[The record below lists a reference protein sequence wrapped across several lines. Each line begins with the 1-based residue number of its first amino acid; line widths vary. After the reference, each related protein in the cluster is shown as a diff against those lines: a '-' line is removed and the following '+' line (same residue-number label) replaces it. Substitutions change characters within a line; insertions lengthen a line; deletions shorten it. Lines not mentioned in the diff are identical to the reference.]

1 MSPEG
6 LLTVLVQ
13 ARRQLSTDLTTP
25 FLLEK
30 TDHALSSL
38 SYPMLPDGGILVD
51 AEMRA
56 ALLTLV
62 QWGYLSQPQ
71 QYHSMGY
78 LLTAAGLSYAA
89 RLDGTWDGTERRQQ
103 DRRAGGRRQ
112 AQQPTRADQRS
123 TERRQDERRA
133 I

>member
-1 MSPEG
+1 M
-6 LLTVLVQ
+6 VLVQ
-13 ARRQLSTDLTTP
+13 ARRQLSDDFSIP

-38 SYPMLPDGGILVD
+38 SHPELSDGGILVD
-51 AEMRA
+51 AETRA
-56 ALLTLV
+56 ALSTLV

-71 QYHSMGY
+71 QYHGMGY
-78 LLTAAGLSYAA
+78 LLTAAGLNYAA
-89 RLDGTWDGTERRQQ
+89 RLDGTWDGAERRQL

-112 AQQPTRADQRS
+112 AHQPVRADQRS
-123 TERRQDERRA
+123 TDRRQVERRA